1 MRVRR
6 PARSRA
12 LVKARRT
19 VHAGVEFASAKEARH
34 YALLL
39 QRQKRGQITGLE
51 VQPAFP
57 IVIDEKQVRCLPDKN
72 GRQGR
77 PMVYHADFMYVEGG
91 TRRVIEVKGYDTPGS
106 RIRRA
111 LVQHIYGIEIEVV

>member
-1 MRVRR
+1 MRLKR
-6 PARSRA
+6 PARSRQ

-19 VHAGVEFASAKEARH
+19 RHNGIEFASAKEARH
-34 YALLL
+34 YAVLL
-39 QRQKRGQITGLE
+39 QRQRLGKITGLE
-51 VQPAFP
+51 VQPKFP
-57 IVIDEKQVRCLPDKN
+57 IVIDEKPVRSLPDKN

-77 PMVYHADFMYVEGG
+77 PMVYHADFMYVEAGQ
-91 TRRVIEVKGYDTPGS
+91 RRVIDVKGFDTPGS